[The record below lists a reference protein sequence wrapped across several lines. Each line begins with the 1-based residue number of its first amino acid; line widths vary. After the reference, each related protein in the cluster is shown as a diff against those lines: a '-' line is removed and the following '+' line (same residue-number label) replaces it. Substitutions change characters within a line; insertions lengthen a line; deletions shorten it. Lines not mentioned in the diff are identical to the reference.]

1 MKLRVERR
9 EPGATRLEFF
19 AGLPPVLARAYAAR
33 GIDDPLRLSTRLER
47 LLPVSSLDGVGAA
60 VELLREHRRRDGL
73 ILVIGDFDADGAT
86 SSALIVRALRSFGF
100 ARVDF
105 LVPNRFEFGYGLS
118 RGIVEVAAASAP
130 ALIITVDN
138 GISSL
143 EGVARA
149 RELGIDVLVTDHH
162 LAGPEL
168 PAANVIVNPNVPGAG
183 FASKSL
189 AGVGVAF
196 YVMAALHRALHDAGE
211 LPSEAASPAQ
221 WLDLVALGT
230 VADIVPLDDNNRI
243 LVAQGLARI
252 RAGRCTPGVQ
262 ALLELGQRSLARVVA
277 TDLGFIV
284 GPRIN
289 AAGRIDDMTIG
300 IRCLLA
306 ESLTE
311 AREMAARLD
320 ELNRERRAIEADM
333 QTQALAAV
341 RGLADPTDDGR
352 YGLCLYDAGWHQGVV
367 GLVAGRIKERVR
379 RPVIAFADAEAGEL
393 RGSARSVPGVHVR
406 DVLEAISSRHP
417 GMIIRYGGHAMA
429 AGLTLDR
436 ERLDEFAR
444 AFDREVARW
453 QEGGTLADRIE
464 TDGALAVEEVSLDI
478 AMALREAGPWGQGF
492 AEPSFDQPFRIHT
505 PRVVAERHLKMWVEP
520 VGSGR
525 RFEAIAFNVLQDPE
539 SPLLCE
545 GELRVPTHAHLVYR
559 LDVNE
564 YRGEQRLQL
573 LVDHLLDYVP

>member
-1 MKLRVERR
+1 MKLRIERR
-9 EPGATRLEFF
+9 AFDPARTHFF
-19 AGLPPVLARAYAAR
+19 EGMPAVLARAYAAR
-33 GIDDPLRLSTRLER
+33 GVDDPARLSVRMER
-47 LLPVSSLDGVGAA
+47 LLPVGSLDGIGPA
-60 VELLREHRRRDGL
+60 VELLLTHRARGGL
-73 ILVIGDFDADGAT
+73 VLVIGDFDADGAT
-86 SSALIVRALRSFGF
+86 SSALLVRALRAFGF
-100 ARVDF
+100 PRVDF
-105 LVPNRFEFGYGLS
+105 LVPNRFEFGYGLT
-118 RGIVEVAAASAP
+118 RGIVEVAAASEP

-138 GISSL
+138 GISSI
-143 EGVARA
+143 EGVSRA

-168 PAANVIVNPNVPGAG
+168 PQANVIVNPNLPGAKFG
-183 FASKSL
+183 SKSL

-196 YVMAALHRALHDAGE
+196 YVVAALHRALRERGD
-211 LPSEAASPAQ
+211 LPAHAPSPAD

-252 RAGRCTPGVQ
+252 RAARCTPGIQ
-262 ALLELGQRSLARVVA
+262 ALLELGQRSLPRVVA
-277 TDLGFIV
+277 ADLGFIV

-289 AAGRIDDMTIG
+289 AAGRLDDMTIG

-306 ESLTE
+306 ESLSE
-311 AREMAARLD
+311 AREIAMQLD
-320 ELNRERRAIEADM
+320 ALNRERRAIESDM

-341 RGLADPTDDGR
+341 RHLADPADDGR
-352 YGLCLYDAGWHQGVV
+352 YGLCLYDPSWHQGVV

-406 DVLEAISSRHP
+406 DVLEAIASRHA
-417 GMIIRYGGHAMA
+417 GMVIRYGGHAMA
-429 AGLTLDR
+429 AGLTLVRDQ
-436 ERLDEFAR
+436 LDAFAQ

-453 QEGGTLADRIE
+453 QEGGSLADRIE
-464 TDGALAVEEVSLDI
+464 TDGELAVEEVSLGT

-492 AEPSFDQPFRIHT
+492 AEPTFDQAFRIHS
-505 PRVVAERHLKMWVEP
+505 PKVVGERHLKMWVEP
-520 VGSGR
+520 LASGR
-525 RFEAIAFNVLQDPE
+525 RFEAIAFNVLQDPD
-539 SPLLCE
+539 SPLLQQ
-545 GELRVPTHAHLVYR
+545 GELCVPPQAHLVYR

-573 LVDHLLDYVP
+573 LVDHLLDYEA

>member
-1 MKLRVERR
+1 MPLIYLQDIRLNAVVEG
-9 EPGATRLEFF
+9 PAD
-19 AGLPPVLARAYAAR
+19 APP
-33 GIDDPLRLSTRLER
+33 
-47 LLPVSSLDGVGAA
+47 LLFC
-60 VELLREHRRRDGL
+60 H
-73 ILVIGDFDADGAT
+73 
-86 SSALIVRALRSFGF
+86 
-100 ARVDF
+100 
-105 LVPNRFEFGYGLS
+105 
-118 RGIVEVAAASAP
+118 
-130 ALIITVDN
+130 
-138 GISSL
+138 
-143 EGVARA
+143 
-149 RELGIDVLVTDHH
+149 
-162 LAGPEL
+162 
-168 PAANVIVNPNVPGAG
+168 
-183 FASKSL
+183 
-189 AGVGVAF
+189 
-196 YVMAALHRALHDAGE
+196 
-211 LPSEAASPAQ
+211 
-221 WLDLVALGT
+221 ALGT
-230 VADIVPLDDNNRI
+230 DLTLWVAVIPALSPRFRCIRYDARGHGLSDVPAPPYTMGALIRDAERVLDHFAARDAVVI
-243 LVAQGLARI
+243 GCSMGGLVAQGLARI

-262 ALLELGQRSLARVVA
+262 ALLELGQRSLQRVVA

-341 RGLADPTDDGR
+341 RGLADPADDGR
-352 YGLCLYDAGWHQGVV
+352 YGLCLYDPGWHQGVV

-417 GMIIRYGGHAMA
+417 GMVIRFGGHAMA

-444 AFDREVARW
+444 VFDREVARW

-492 AEPSFDQPFRIHT
+492 AEPSFDQPFRLHT
-505 PRVVAERHLKMWVEP
+505 PKVVGERHPKMWVEP

-525 RFEAIAFNVLQDPE
+525 RFEARATATATA
-539 SPLLCE
+539 SPACWRT
-545 GELRVPTHAHLVYR
+545 GPRSCSSSSP
-559 LDVNE
+559 
-564 YRGEQRLQL
+564 
-573 LVDHLLDYVP
+573 

>member
-9 EPGATRLEFF
+9 EVDAARLPFF
-19 AGLPPVLARAYAAR
+19 EGLPSVLARAYAAR
-33 GIDDPLRLSTRLER
+33 GIDDPIRLSTRLER
-47 LLPVSSLDGVGAA
+47 LLPVSSLDGVTAA
-60 VELLREHRRRDGL
+60 VELLLEHRRRGGL

-100 ARVDF
+100 SQVDF

-130 ALIITVDN
+130 ALLITVDN
-138 GISSL
+138 GISSI

-149 RELGIDVLVTDHH
+149 RELGMDVLVTDHH

-168 PAANVIVNPNVPGAG
+168 PAANVIVNPNIPGAS

-196 YVMAALHRALHDAGE
+196 YLMAALHRALREAGQ
-211 LPSEAASPAQ
+211 LPSKAPSPAE

-262 ALLELGQRSLARVVA
+262 ALLELGQRSLQRVVA

-341 RGLADPTDDGR
+341 RGLADPADDGR
-352 YGLCLYDAGWHQGVV
+352 YGLCLYDPGWHQGVV

-417 GMIIRYGGHAMA
+417 GMVIRFGGHAMA

-444 AFDREVARW
+444 VFDREVARW

-492 AEPSFDQPFRIHT
+492 AEPSFDQPFRLHT
-505 PRVVAERHLKMWVEP
+505 PKVVGERHLKMWVEP

-525 RFEAIAFNVLQDPE
+525 RFEAIAFNVLQDTQ
-539 SPLLCE
+539 SPLLIE

-573 LVDHLLDYVP
+573 LVDHLLDYAP